1 MDGNFDTLKAT
12 STHLAIPT
20 MRDAPCQMPDA
31 RSEIRRRFLLRRD
44 MDPISVSRAQDL
56 RWCNEGLVTFTVALS
71 TRGTPGA
78 SFACRRSRAYPAPR
92 RQHCSRAIAQVDI
105 ASLRLVTMTPSSF
118 LAATAMLGA
127 CTRSAAFV
135 GTMGG
140 ARKSA
145 WTASARV
152 AQQGEQD

>member
-1 MDGNFDTLKAT
+1 MAISTSSRSQAHTPGDTD
-12 STHLAIPT
+12 
-20 MRDAPCQMPDA
+20 DARCTMPDS
-31 RSEIRRRFLLRRD
+31 RSEIRRRFLCGGICLPKSPFQD
-44 MDPISVSRAQDL
+44 LKISVG
-56 RWCNEGLVTFTVALS
+56 CNEGLVTFTMALS

-78 SFACRRSRAYPAPR
+78 SFACRRSRAHPAPR
-92 RQHCSRAIAQVDI
+92 RQHCSQAIAQVDI
-105 ASLRLVTMTPSSF
+105 SSLRLVTMTPSSF

-152 AQQGEQD
+152 AQQGEQH